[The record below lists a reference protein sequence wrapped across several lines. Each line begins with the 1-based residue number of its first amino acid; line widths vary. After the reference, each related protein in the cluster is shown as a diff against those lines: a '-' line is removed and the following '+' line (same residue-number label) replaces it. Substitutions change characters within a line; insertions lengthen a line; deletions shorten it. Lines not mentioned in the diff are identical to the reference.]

1 MARQL
6 HHLPHAL
13 RQALGLQPAPAGL
26 DAPLYQGFVQ
36 EVAQTLQVWGLMD
49 AGGWISLPL
58 DDGASCLPVWSQPF
72 EARAFARGAWAGCR
86 PGAIDLPDFL
96 DHWLPAMDQLG
107 VAVAVQ
113 PQDVTPRVT
122 VPARVLAWHLQVRC
136 VSFPVPWSD
145 GRPDRGSRPYP
156 GEP

>member
-1 MARQL
+1 ML
-6 HHLPHAL
+6 DTPH
-13 RQALGLQPAPAGL
+13 
-26 DAPLYQGFVQ
+26 DQGFVQ

-86 PGAIDLPDFL
+86 AGAIDLPDFL
-96 DHWLPAMDQLG
+96 DHWLPAMDKLG

-122 VPARVLAWHLQVRC
+122 VPARVLAWHLQARC
-136 VSFPVPWSD
+136 LSFPASMIEQPPART
-145 GRPDRGSRPYP
+145 GGA
-156 GEP
+156 